1 MAKEYLPLKL
11 DPFRFADNG
20 TRVNGSLPIKNMSR
34 LCPSLASDEG
44 NADIDVHFGVDEQGT
59 RFLRGHM
66 QAQVVLQCQRCME
79 SFTYEIKNDLI
90 LGMVHT
96 EEKVDELPESY
107 DPLVIKGNELLIQ
120 DVIED
125 ELIVSLPLVSMHEE
139 NDCKVVLPLIAESN
153 GISLEKENPF
163 KVIELLR
170 KNPDKK

>member
-1 MAKEYLPLKL
+1 MAKEYLPSKL
-11 DPFRFADNG
+11 DPFRFADHG
-20 TRVNGSLPIKNMSR
+20 TRVNGSLSIKNMLR

-44 NADIDVHFGVDEQGT
+44 TVDIDAHFGVDEQGI

-66 QAQVVLQCQRCME
+66 QTQVVLQCQRCLE
-79 SFTYEIKNDLI
+79 SFKYEIKSDLV
-90 LGMVHT
+90 LGMVQT
-96 EEKVDELPESY
+96 EEAADKLPESY
-107 DPLVIKGNELLIQ
+107 DPLVIKENELLIQ
-120 DVIED
+120 DVVED

-153 GISLEKENPF
+153 GISPEKESPF